1 MVISALDFMDKN
13 EYKKIRDLFLVID
26 SFSSNWGLVGGIPR
40 DYFIYKKILKIKELD
55 ILIED
60 IKNENLVKK
69 ILEFLINSYKEDIE
83 KSIYHDKFLTGNIIF
98 KGYNIDLITARTEK
112 YSNIA
117 SLPIIYPTTLI
128 NDLLRRDITINSIL
142 FQKTDFKEGIY
153 YFKVIDINN
162 SIEDIKKKISILY
175 IRIL

>member
-1 MVISALDFMDKN
+1 MIISVLDFMDKN
-13 EYKKIRDLFLVID
+13 TYEKVRDLFLVID
-26 SFSSNWGLVGGIPR
+26 SFGSDWGLVGGVPR

-60 IKNENLVKK
+60 IKNENLVEK
-69 ILEFLINSYKEDIE
+69 ILKFLINFYKGDIE
-83 KSIYHDKFLTGNIIF
+83 KSVYHDKFLTANIVF

-112 YSNIA
+112 YLNIA
-117 SLPIIYPTTLI
+117 SLPSVYPTTLI

-142 FQKTDFKEGIY
+142 FQRIDFKENIH

-162 SIEDIKKKISILY
+162 SIEDIKKKILILY